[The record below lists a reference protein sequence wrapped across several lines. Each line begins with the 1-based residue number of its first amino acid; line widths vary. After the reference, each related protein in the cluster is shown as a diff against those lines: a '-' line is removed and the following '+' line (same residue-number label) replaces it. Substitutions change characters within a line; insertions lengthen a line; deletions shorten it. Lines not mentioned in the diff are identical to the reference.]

1 MNKDELE
8 MEFRKLKKSL
18 DNEKASSNTIMKS
31 NREMRKLAE
40 EAGSELAIVKQE
52 LIRYKDKYGETL

>member
-18 DNEKASSNTIMKS
+18 DNEKASSNTITKS